1 MPVRFYYDDRAEIQ
15 VEDLYLRLKERF
27 SVEIADRFLVALQSA
42 LAKEA
47 LFVEVGRRALA
58 RESQGVRRDLYPLVV
73 HGSGV
78 WRVLY
83 ELRDQNEDGQ
93 IDALAVYSVV
103 GATRRNVRP

>member
-27 SVEIADRFLVALQSA
+27 SVE
-42 LAKEA
+42 
-47 LFVEVGRRALA
+47 VGRRALA
-58 RESQGVRRDLYPLVV
+58 RESQDVRRDLYPLVV
-73 HGSGV
+73 HGGGV

-83 ELRDQNEDGQ
+83 ELRDQNEDGE
-93 IDALAVYSVV
+93 IDALAVYSIV